1 MEGITMPPKRKDG
14 RYQSSVAIK
23 NPITGEKVKQY
34 IYAYSLKDLEIER
47 RRVLVANLSDFLIAD
62 GFHNFAE
69 TFLRIKRDV
78 DKLEGS
84 PLTTYRRFLSRYIFT
99 AILPNVK
106 ITNVTPAFIKS
117 LLARSRQSYTA
128 GGLHA
133 AAVDF
138 SCSQVRAADREQSD
152 GVHPQAEAQG
162 GGSGHCYTE
171 DLSCAT

>member
-84 PLTTYRRFLSRYIFT
+84 PLTTYRRFLSRYILT
-99 AILPNVK
+99 AIPPNVK

-117 LLARSRQSYTA
+117 LLARSRAIVHGRRSTRC
-128 GGLHA
+128 
-133 AAVDF
+133 
-138 SCSQVRAADREQSD
+138 CSRFFVQPSS
-152 GVHPQAEAQG
+152 
-162 GGSGHCYTE
+162 SG
-171 DLSCAT
+171 